1 MDRNFHKGSL
11 GRLAKVTSN
20 SVKHFVAQAG
30 EDTTTAL
37 QEPYHMQQDYEAA

>member
-1 MDRNFHKGSL
+1 MDMNFHKGSL

-20 SVKHFVAQAG
+20 SVMHSVAQAS

-37 QEPYHMQQDYEAA
+37 QEPYRMQQER